1 MLQRFEDLP
10 ERRAPETPQPT
21 RPQPS
26 SPAAILALQR
36 SAGNQ
41 AVARALART
50 RASEPVARATGGPDA
65 AAGAA
70 DPGWVESA
78 GAETLQFLENLWQDD
93 PLSAVRLALEGGRLV
108 PVAGLFTGLAADVI
122 GFGQDICTV
131 PHGVDFATG
140 KVHVGELAFAGLVD
154 VTIAMRSVT
163 NAAGNAI
170 GHLISFPQFAAW
182 LGITATAGETASG
195 VGAPA
200 APLTA
205 GATVGAGA
213 VNVVTGFDKAM
224 LTFITGFVDLMV
236 PLEAAAG
243 QLMFPDKQQQW
254 ADLAAGY
261 VANLLGDVVGLVN
274 DIAGV
279 WSAGLTMSGPV
290 SQVLKAV
297 LFLVKQIGWVM
308 GKLKDLVLG
317 AWNVL
322 GGKAV
327 AGTPLMRSA
336 ATDPATIGGAPGP
349 EWFAARGV
357 DFETMRGHVDQGDG
371 VLGPLEAGIGE
382 LLAKVTAEAAESA
395 GSPEAAAQLR
405 ENLTTVLADVEQRL
419 ELVSQVEPQA
429 APLLALLDGG
439 AGQLGAVIDAID
451 AAKPP
456 SVDLGEGAVA
466 DTVESV
472 VGAGVDA
479 AIDAAKQAA
488 LAPLREMHA
497 MLTGL
502 PTVIELVVQSA
513 QILAPVLADA
523 AGQLHDALAQ
533 TETLPE
539 MVQALID
546 ANVAFASAGEVQSFG
561 ELRGSW
567 QALGPDIDGVTEAM
581 RERAG

>member
-1 MLQRFEDLP
+1 M
-10 ERRAPETPQPT
+10 
-21 RPQPS
+21 
-26 SPAAILALQR
+26 
-36 SAGNQ
+36 
-41 AVARALART
+41 
-50 RASEPVARATGGPDA
+50 
-65 AAGAA
+65 
-70 DPGWVESA
+70 
-78 GAETLQFLENLWQDD
+78 
-93 PLSAVRLALEGGRLV
+93 
-108 PVAGLFTGLAADVI
+108 AGLFTGLAADVI

-140 KVHVGELAFAGLVD
+140 QIHVGELAFAGLVD
-154 VTIAMRSVT
+154 VTIALRSVT

-182 LGITATAGETASG
+182 LGITATASETASG

-224 LTFITGFVDLMV
+224 LTFITGFVDLIV

-261 VANLLGDVVGLVN
+261 IANLFGDAAGLVN

-279 WSAGLTMSGPV
+279 WSAGLSMSGPV

-297 LFLVKQIGWVM
+297 LFLAKQIGWVM

-327 AGTPLMRSA
+327 AETPLMRSA
-336 ATDPATIGGAPGP
+336 ATEPATGGAPGP

-357 DFETMRGHVDQGDG
+357 DFETMRGHVDQGDS
-371 VLGPLEAGIGE
+371 VLGPLEAGIGD
-382 LLAKVTAEAAESA
+382 LLAQVTAEAAESA

-456 SVDLGEGAVA
+456 SVELGEGAVA

-502 PTVIELVVQSA
+502 PSVIELVVQSA

-539 MVQALID
+539 MIQALID

-561 ELRGSW
+561 ELRASW
-567 QALGPDIDGVTEAM
+567 QALGPDSTASARRCANAPVDDDQRRNHGSATS
-581 RERAG
+581 RAAPHRATRRSRSRAPRRTP